1 MSYAET
7 LVAEN
12 YTAAEAQL
20 TEKLKQ
26 QRTKTHIMQKL
37 R

>member
-1 MSYAET
+1 VSYVES

-12 YTAAEAQL
+12 YTAAEVQL

-26 QRTKTHIMQKL
+26 PSNKTQIMQKL